1 MQNDLA
7 FKLIKKELVNTMPY
21 LNASK
26 EVFKVLDHIISTHA
40 VSRLTFEPAVFE
52 DAWLVGIYYFTE
64 FNNCHAEYIFL
75 LLNEEKRICAIK
87 HSEDERCPSFL
98 TDMASA
104 LHSKKEPITH

>member
-7 FKLIKKELVNTMPY
+7 FALIKKELVNTMPY
-21 LNASK
+21 LNASN
-26 EVFKVLDHIISTHA
+26 EVFKVLEHIISTYA

-52 DAWLVGIYYFTE
+52 DGWLVGIYYFTE

-87 HSEDERCPSFL
+87 HSEDERCPDFL

-104 LHSKKEPITH
+104 LHSKKEPMKH